1 MSMYLHKHCLKR
13 YPVKHFHHDNHAFVI
28 STKNSNDFKLSN
40 LSEWLYVTSSKLQL
54 VDNASTPV
62 SELYGGRFVPG
73 SPETLCLCWFC
84 IQINYR
90 QQNYDSTSWRLR
102 GEYTE
107 RQRQASDWIHSIH
120 GDAWKST
127 LLPPPPVFK
136 RQESVTMYFN
146 GFNLTLDAAARCVH
160 TLRARLR
167 QASASTLQQLCSIMG
182 LQPIFKHLH
191 RFQWEQNH

>member
-13 YPVKHFHHDNHAFVI
+13 YPVKHFHHDNHAFVT
-28 STKNSNDFKLSN
+28 STKNSNNFKSSN
-40 LSEWLYVTSSKLQL
+40 LSEWLYVISSKLQL
-54 VDNASTPV
+54 ADNPSTPV

-84 IQINYR
+84 IQINYQ

-107 RQRQASDWIHSIH
+107 RQQQRQASDWIHSIH
-120 GDAWKST
+120 GDAWKSI
-127 LLPPPPVFK
+127 PPPIFK
-136 RQESVTMYFN
+136 HQESVTMYFN

-160 TLRARLR
+160 TLRARLH
-167 QASASTLQQLCSIMG
+167 QASASTLQQLCDNA
-182 LQPIFKHLH
+182 LIFKHLH

>member
-1 MSMYLHKHCLKR
+1 MFWLFAIKRGWLNFLILKNILVLRFLSWQRLRYMSMYLHKHCLKR

-40 LSEWLYVTSSKLQL
+40 LSEWLYVISSKLQL
-54 VDNASTPV
+54 ADNPSTPV

-107 RQRQASDWIHSIH
+107 RQRQRQVSSIRL
-120 GDAWKST
+120 GRLYTWWRLEID
-127 LLPPPPVFK
+127 PPHFQVSGE
-136 RQESVTMYFN
+136 RHNV
-146 GFNLTLDAAARCVH
+146 
-160 TLRARLR
+160 
-167 QASASTLQQLCSIMG
+167 
-182 LQPIFKHLH
+182 
-191 RFQWEQNH
+191 FQWIQSDTWRCRSVCSYP